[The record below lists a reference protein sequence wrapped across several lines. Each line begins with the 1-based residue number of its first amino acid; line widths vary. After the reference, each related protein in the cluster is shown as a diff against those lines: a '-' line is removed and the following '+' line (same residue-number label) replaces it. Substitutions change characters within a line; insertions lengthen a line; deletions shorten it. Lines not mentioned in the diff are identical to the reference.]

1 VDFFFFFNLKWESGT
16 SSELSGASD
25 RVGRAV
31 FQQKQ
36 YVGATINTANIAL
49 QMYAGVCF
57 ENEDL
62 QDIRS

>member
-1 VDFFFFFNLKWESGT
+1 MRVDFFFLSWESGT
-16 SSELSGASD
+16 SLELSGNSD

-36 YVGATINTANIAL
+36 YVGATINTANIA
-49 QMYAGVCF
+49 QKMYTGVWL
-57 ENEDL
+57 ENKDL